1 MDIPV
6 NQTVSALDD
15 DTPLVVVFRPADAI
29 QAEIVR
35 GALEGE
41 GIYAV
46 IGEQVTGAYEGAF
59 SVGEGAWGDIL
70 VAQSDAARAESILA
84 DFDAQSTGI
93 HATDLDELT
102 QQAMNSSDPQV

>member
-6 NQTVSALDD
+6 DQPVSKNDD
-15 DTPLVVVFRPADAI
+15 ASPLVVVFRPADAI

-70 VAQSDAARAESILA
+70 VAQSDAARAEALLA
-84 DFDAQSTGI
+84 DFDAQTTGNSS
-93 HATDLDELT
+93 ADLDELT

>member
-1 MDIPV
+1 MVIY
-6 NQTVSALDD
+6 
-15 DTPLVVVFRPADAI
+15 RPTDAI
-29 QAEIVR
+29 NAEIVR
-35 GALEGE
+35 GTLEAE
-41 GIYAV
+41 GIFAV
-46 IGEQVTGAYEGAF
+46 VGEQVTGAYEGAF

-84 DFDAQSTGI
+84 DFDAQNAGL